1 MLNEALHGVRRLVTH
16 DVLVAIIN
24 DFDGANDETT
34 QLVTRLASHND
45 VVAIPVYDPISTE
58 PSTGRRVVVS
68 QGELQIE
75 LQFGNRSTR
84 RRVADFA
91 DRRLARVTAWERDL
105 KIPVLPVSAERDSV
119 EQLREM
125 LGYPS

>member
-1 MLNEALHGVRRLVTH
+1 MEAIRDSAKVPTPDENHPRKPYAGRAYQGAKQLPAGNAGTRPARRRDRQH
-16 DVLVAIIN
+16 C
-24 DFDGANDETT
+24 
-34 QLVTRLASHND
+34 
-45 VVAIPVYDPISTE
+45 
-58 PSTGRRVVVS
+58 GRR
-68 QGELQIE
+68 ELQIE

-84 RRVADFA
+84 KRVTDFA

-125 LGYPS
+125 LGYAS